1 LHLFT
6 QLLNLHAQKRPTEN
20 FFTEII
26 TYFFYKNSDILRTW
40 LKSISVQIED
50 DSKVIVS
57 SQLFFDSVNFQSADS
72 QPDITI
78 EISTGDY
85 KDVVFLESKIGSFE
99 GSGQLDKYAI
109 TLLSLQDIRNRYLLY
124 ITRDYEPKIKSEYF
138 LETVNFLQ
146 LRWHDFYHFLQPFK
160 NSLLVSEILDFM
172 KGNGMASNNQF
183 SSVDVLA
190 MVNFRRTLILMDAC
204 MGEEVRDKMVQVF
217 GNAGSGLGQF
227 RSQGRYMVYHPFY
240 KNWDFW
246 CSYGFFGMDSEN
258 YLDYPTIEFVFQVSN
273 RKFEQRA
280 NIIKAMGKFVKEKT
294 YWVADGLQDL
304 NAWSTIYISKSLKEI
319 ISQEDHIKTVKNTFI
334 SFLKDAEHFKKSYPD
349 LPWENPPAETESKF

>member
-1 LHLFT
+1 MHLFN
-6 QLLNLHAQKRPTEN
+6 QLLSLHIQNRPTEN

-40 LKSISVQIED
+40 LKSISIQIKD
-50 DSKVIVS
+50 DSEVIVS
-57 SQLFFDSVNFQSADS
+57 SQLYFDSVNINSAGS

-78 EISTGDY
+78 EIRTGDY
-85 KDVVFLESKIGSFE
+85 KDIVFLESKIGSFE
-99 GSGQLDKYAI
+99 GTGQLDKYAK
-109 TLLSLQDIRNRYLLY
+109 TLLSLQNIRNRYLLY
-124 ITRDYEPKIKSEYF
+124 ITRDYEPKIKSDYF
-138 LETVNFLQ
+138 FDNVNFLQ
-146 LRWHDFYHFLQPFK
+146 FRWYDLYHFLQAFK

-183 SSVDVLA
+183 SSVDILA

-204 MGEEVRDKMVQVF
+204 MGEEVRDKMVQLF

-227 RSQGRYMVYHPFY
+227 RSQGRHMVYHPFY

-273 RKFEQRA
+273 RKFEQRI
-280 NIIKAMGKFVKEKT
+280 NIIKAMGKFVKEKPD
-294 YWVADGLQDL
+294 WVADGLQNI

-319 ISQEDHIKTVKNTFI
+319 ISQEDHIKTIKKTFL
-334 SFLKDAEHFKKSYPD
+334 SFLKDAEDFKKTNPD
-349 LPWENPPAETESKF
+349 LPWGNPPAESEN